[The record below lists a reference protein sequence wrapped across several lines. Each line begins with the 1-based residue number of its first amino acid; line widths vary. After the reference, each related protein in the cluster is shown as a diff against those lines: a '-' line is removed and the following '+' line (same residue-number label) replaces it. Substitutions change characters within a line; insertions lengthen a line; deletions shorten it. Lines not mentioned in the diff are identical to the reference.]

1 MQIFEKLCDAGV
13 RLTNHDIRRTKRRH
27 IEIVRLRYA
36 IGNILMDAG
45 ATSVEA
51 GRLMGKDHST
61 LLYYKEYHKGRY
73 QSDEEYARL
82 YDTLSDEVVDEKKAF
97 DDLQDVV
104 DAIKLISQ

>member
-1 MQIFEKLCDAGV
+1 MQIFEKLCDTGV
-13 RLTNHDIRRTKRRH
+13 RLTNHDIRKTKRRH

-36 IGNILMDAG
+36 IGNILMNTG

-73 QSDEEYARL
+73 KSDEEYARL
-82 YDTLSDEVVDEKKAF
+82 YDTLWAEIREDEKAVSDI
-97 DDLQDVV
+97 DDIVG
-104 DAIKLISQ
+104 IIRLIGQ